1 MNRNTQT
8 ILYHLLPVAFW
19 LLAIG
24 GAILPVFLLSTFN
37 SQLSTFNSQLSTF
50 NYFLPSLLV
59 LLAALRLTH
68 IPRHASAVE
77 PAFQTAVL
85 IGIASYWVP
94 TAVFLI
100 LPAWIYLAYRHL
112 METRAL
118 LASLIGLALVAIWIA
133 LFAYTG
139 IIKTPPFTE
148 GIGVG
153 FLSWI
158 PVGAF
163 LVAYIASTIVRQN
176 LRVR

>member
-1 MNRNTQT
+1 M
-8 ILYHLLPVAFW
+8 
-19 LLAIG
+19 
-24 GAILPVFLLSTFN
+24 
-37 SQLSTFNSQLSTF
+37 
-50 NYFLPSLLV
+50 

-94 TAVFLI
+94 TVVFLI

-118 LASLIGLALVAIWIA
+118 LASLIGLALVAVWVAVFVYLGLIEMPS
-133 LFAYTG
+133 L
-139 IIKTPPFTE
+139 E
-148 GIGVG
+148 GRAGVG

-158 PVGAF
+158 PTGAF

>member
-1 MNRNTQT
+1 MTRQTQT

-24 GAILPVFLLSTFN
+24 GAILPLFTIPSLSEAQH
-37 SQLSTFNSQLSTF
+37 SIIPYL
-50 NYFLPSLLV
+50 LPSILV

-133 LFAYTG
+133 LFAYVG

-153 FLSWI
+153 LFAWI

>member
-1 MNRNTQT
+1 MTRQTQT
-8 ILYHLLPVAFW
+8 ILYYLLPVAFW

-24 GAILPVFLLSTFN
+24 GAILPVFLLPSF
-37 SQLSTFNSQLSTF
+37 QGGEGGRLLP
-50 NYFLPSLLV
+50 YLLPSVLV

-68 IPRHASAVE
+68 IHRHGSAVE
-77 PAFQTAVL
+77 PAFQVAVL
-85 IGIASYWVP
+85 LGIASYWLP
-94 TAVFLI
+94 TVLLLLF
-100 LPAWIYLAYRHL
+100 PAWIYLAYRHL

-153 FLSWI
+153 FLAWI
-158 PVGAF
+158 PTGAF